1 MPSNTQTALPLH
13 KMPISA
19 DELTPDLLNAII
31 QPWHKEVTV
40 IEATVLN
47 RSVFGDGMV
56 STAARA
62 TVALGYDAASP
73 AGLPERIVFKLT
85 RDIDTFI
92 GPVYANEVRFYN
104 LLRAELDDIET
115 PISLGGAYDPK
126 TEQFGLI
133 LGDLTL
139 GQAEFPNVLVESSI
153 AQVEAVLD
161 ALARLHARY
170 WQSQRFG
177 ADLAWVETHLQ
188 GPLSEFMYG
197 PVTQLV
203 AYEAVHERFKR
214 ELLERIGATP
224 ESLLAMQL
232 RLHQHQ
238 SQLPQTLLHGDA
250 HIGNTFRY
258 PDGRAGLL
266 DWQLFVRGHHMHDV
280 AYTITS
286 ALSTATRRAKERE
299 LVSYYLDLLQS
310 YGVAQVPSLE
320 QSMVE
325 FGRTLVWC
333 LYIGWLTVP
342 LVNYGWE
349 ITLLN
354 HLRIT
359 AAYED
364 HQTAKLIA
372 AIR

>member
-1 MPSNTQTALPLH
+1 MPSRSETALPLH

-19 DELTPDLLNAII
+19 DELTPELLNAII
-31 QPWHKEVTV
+31 RPWHQDVTV
-40 IEATVLN
+40 TQATVLN
-47 RSVFGDGMV
+47 RSAFGDGMV

-62 TVALGYDAASP
+62 TVALAYDAASP
-73 AGLPERIVFKLT
+73 PGLPERIVFKLT
-85 RDIDTFI
+85 RDTDTFI

-104 LLRAELDDIET
+104 LLRPELEDIET
-115 PISLGGAYDPK
+115 PVSLGGAYDPK

-139 GQAEFPNVLVESSI
+139 NGAEFPNVLGENSI

-161 ALARLHARY
+161 TLARLHARY
-170 WQSQRFG
+170 WESERFD
-177 ADLAWVETHLQ
+177 ADLAWVETHLR

-203 AYEAVHERFKR
+203 AYEAVNEKFKR
-214 ELLERIGATP
+214 ELLERIGASP
-224 ESLLAMQL
+224 EGLLAMQR

-238 SQLPQTLLHGDA
+238 ATLPQTLLHGDA

-266 DWQLFVRGHHMHDV
+266 DWQLFVRGYCIHDV

-286 ALSTATRRAKERE
+286 ALSIGTRRAKERE
-299 LVSYYLDLLQS
+299 LVGYYLDRLQS
-310 YGVAQVPSLE
+310 YGVTQAPTLE
-320 QSMVE
+320 QSMTE

-342 LVNYGWE
+342 LINYGWE

-354 HLRIT
+354 HLRIV

-372 AIR
+372 EI

>member
-1 MPSNTQTALPLH
+1 
-13 KMPISA
+13 
-19 DELTPDLLNAII
+19 
-31 QPWHKEVTV
+31 
-40 IEATVLN
+40 
-47 RSVFGDGMV
+47 
-56 STAARA
+56 
-62 TVALGYDAASP
+62 
-73 AGLPERIVFKLT
+73 
-85 RDIDTFI
+85 
-92 GPVYANEVRFYN
+92 
-104 LLRAELDDIET
+104 
-115 PISLGGAYDPK
+115 
-126 TEQFGLI
+126 
-133 LGDLTL
+133 
-139 GQAEFPNVLVESSI
+139 
-153 AQVEAVLD
+153 VEAVLD

-170 WQSQRFG
+170 WRSERFG
-177 ADLAWVETHLQ
+177 TDLAWVETHLQ

-214 ELLERIGATP
+214 ELLERINVTP
-224 ESLLAMQL
+224 EELLAMQR

-238 SQLPQTLLHGDA
+238 SRLPQTLLHGDA

-266 DWQLFVRGHHMHDV
+266 DWQLLVRGYHMHDI

-286 ALSTATRRAKERE
+286 ALSTASRRAKERE
-299 LVSYYLDLLQS
+299 LVAYYLDRLRSL
-310 YGVAQVPSLE
+310 GVAEPPSLE
-320 QSMVE
+320 RSMVE

-342 LVNYGWE
+342 LINYGWE

-354 HLRIT
+354 HLRIV

-372 AIR
+372 EID

>member
-1 MPSNTQTALPLH
+1 MPSRSETALPPH

-19 DELTPDLLNAII
+19 DELTPELLNAII
-31 QPWHKEVTV
+31 RPWHQDVTV
-40 IEATVLN
+40 TQATVLN
-47 RSVFGDGMV
+47 RSAFGDGMV

-62 TVALGYDAASP
+62 TVALAYAAASP

-85 RDIDTFI
+85 RDTDTFI

-104 LLRAELDDIET
+104 LLRPELEDIET
-115 PISLGGAYDPK
+115 PVSLGGAYDPK

-139 GQAEFPNVLVESSI
+139 NGAEFPNVLGENSI

-161 ALARLHARY
+161 TLARLHARY
-170 WQSQRFG
+170 WESERFG
-177 ADLAWVETHLQ
+177 ADLAWVETHLR

-203 AYEAVHERFKR
+203 AYEAVNEKFKR
-214 ELLERIGATP
+214 ELLERIGAGP
-224 ESLLAMQL
+224 EGLLAMQR

-238 SQLPQTLLHGDA
+238 ATLPQTLLHGDA

-266 DWQLFVRGHHMHDV
+266 DWQLFVRGYCMHDV

-286 ALSTATRRAKERE
+286 ALSTGTRRAKERE
-299 LVSYYLDLLQS
+299 LVGYYLDRLQS
-310 YGVAQVPSLE
+310 YGVTQAPTLE
-320 QSMVE
+320 QSMTE

-342 LVNYGWE
+342 LINYGWE

-354 HLRIT
+354 HLRIV

-364 HQTAKLIA
+364 HQTAKLMTEI
-372 AIR
+372 